1 MSNNRWEI
9 VTNPK
14 RQLNLQKRI
23 DAQATKRKETAL
35 PKLEGISLI
44 VASVQLYNKLI
55 KNYTYDNQFL
65 VKDASNGLKSGK
77 KQRYQSEAILGHS
90 RKGFGYSRLKRL
102 LSNLKIE
109 ELEKHLEFNKKTYPD
124 SKLTWLKELATF
136 LNDRITGDYV
146 PDFPI
151 KFPMYP
157 ASLLSLSYREA
168 LIEFLGSVG
177 ETNLDYFYHYTL
189 LETMCTN
196 MSNDMP
202 VLSIKL
208 LLQLVGHNWPHM
220 CTSNL
225 ANTVL
230 LRNSYQNQYDICLSL
245 LWAVSQCGYVDLSE
259 GIRIFQNVMLPI
271 LEMDKHSYYILAY
284 MENILKLDAG
294 QGLSLSRHEF
304 FTTLNAFVSLLKLD
318 TVHSCKL
325 NHIASTFLYKFIT
338 NSTELSNI
346 FLQLICDL
354 GNDGDDDNNDLVLY
368 GCRLCL
374 QLSSD
379 ECLKVWKMN
388 LKKQVSATK
397 LLLKNLNVACSSV
410 TLPMHSLFEIEAISL
425 TLPGYEQDELLPII
439 KSLQEKTSN
448 PKKGKQSMHQKKK
461 SGGCRKW
468 ALGSLILIITIIGV
482 LLYDTEV
489 NGKGVFAKSSV
500 GKVLENAGVL
510 PSVEKAWYTTMSA
523 AARAYKWTESKTIP
537 YSKPFLKMSCDLF
550 KMLRNAFCNIFSMLK
565 NIMNAR
571 LPQAAEFLDQY
582 VPGLSKKIENTAESV
597 KRFSFEFYAKVG
609 EFFMTQVLIGR
620 LSPQNLSKTLNHTQN
635 LALEYYQTFHK
646 KVDAY
651 AKLK

>member
-439 KSLQEKTSN
+439 KVSIIHSIANQKLITRKEFNCIWVKT
-448 PKKGKQSMHQKKK
+448 K
-461 SGGCRKW
+461 
-468 ALGSLILIITIIGV
+468 
-482 LLYDTEV
+482 
-489 NGKGVFAKSSV
+489 
-500 GKVLENAGVL
+500 
-510 PSVEKAWYTTMSA
+510 
-523 AARAYKWTESKTIP
+523 
-537 YSKPFLKMSCDLF
+537 
-550 KMLRNAFCNIFSMLK
+550 
-565 NIMNAR
+565 
-571 LPQAAEFLDQY
+571 
-582 VPGLSKKIENTAESV
+582 
-597 KRFSFEFYAKVG
+597 
-609 EFFMTQVLIGR
+609 
-620 LSPQNLSKTLNHTQN
+620 
-635 LALEYYQTFHK
+635 
-646 KVDAY
+646 
-651 AKLK
+651 